1 MHIPGPL
8 HVGKFVARPN
18 RFLSILALVGT
29 QVEALLPDPGPST
42 DLLLPARP
50 VWVLPVAP
58 PHARPPHTTPGHRH
72 TEPNPPAHAA
82 RALALS
88 RQHWLFLGSARG
100 GHSAAIHFSLI
111 ASAKRH
117 NLDPFA
123 YLRDL
128 LQRIPTHLNQKIQD
142 LLPDRWK
149 TLED

>member
-1 MHIPGPL
+1 MLPKSPL
-8 HVGKFVARPN
+8 GMATGYALRNWDALN
-18 RFLSILALVGT
+18 RYPTDGDLTIDNNPAEHAVRAIALG
-29 QVEALLPDPGPST
+29 
-42 DLLLPARP
+42 RK
-50 VWVLPVAP
+50 
-58 PHARPPHTTPGHRH
+58 
-72 TEPNPPAHAA
+72 N
-82 RALALS
+82 
-88 RQHWLFLGSARG
+88 WLFLGSDRG
-100 GHSAAIHFSLI
+100 GHAAAIHFSLI